1 MIAID
6 IDHFKRINDDYG
18 HPVGDLVLQDF
29 ATCCQR
35 MLRTEDL
42 CARTGGEEFFILLP
56 NTTMAAA
63 HAIAERIRVE
73 SAACQVS
80 PEHPQLRITASF
92 GVADMGAADA
102 NFGAIFSRHVK
113 QANEGCD
120 FDFLE
125 GTAPTAEPEIH

>member
-1 MIAID
+1 M
-6 IDHFKRINDDYG
+6 
-18 HPVGDLVLQDF
+18 LQDF

-92 GVADMGAADA
+92 GVADMGTADA
-102 NFGAIFSRHVK
+102 NFGAIFSRADRALYAAK
-113 QANEGCD
+113 QAGRNRVC
-120 FDFLE
+120 LL
-125 GTAPTAEPEIH
+125 PAEPAHPLATPG